1 MFSFFRRKK
10 KQETPAPEEAQVQE
24 TAAKVE
30 SEVAQVVEN
39 IKEDAESLAENVKGH
54 VESVVESAVE
64 TVSETVEQVREAL
77 TETPS
82 ETVEKVEEHVEAAKE
97 AAVETVSETF
107 EQVKETVAEMPSEVA
122 EAAEEAAEQAEAAKE
137 AAVET
142 VSEAVEQVQETV
154 VEMPSEVAEAAE
166 EMAEQTEA
174 VKEAAVETLSEA
186 VEQVQETVAEMPSEV
201 AEAAEEV
208 AEQAE
213 AVKEEVVEAV
223 SEAVEQVQ
231 EAVAETPAEAPAP
244 AEEQKLSWA
253 ARLKQG
259 LTKSRDKMA
268 KSLAGV
274 FGGGQIDEDLYEELE
289 TVLITSDMGMEATEY
304 LMKDVRD
311 RVSLKGLKDGN
322 ELRGALKDALYDLIK
337 PLEKPL
343 VLPETKEPFVIMLA
357 GINGA
362 GKTTSIGKLA
372 KYFQAQGKSV
382 LLAAG
387 DTFRAAAREQL
398 QAWGERNNVTVIS
411 QTTGDSAAVCFD
423 AVQAAKARGIDIV
436 LADTAGRLPTQL
448 HLMEEI
454 KKVKRVLQKAMPDAP
469 HEIIVVLDAN
479 IGQNA
484 VNQVKAFDEALG
496 LTGLIV
502 TKLDGTA
509 KGGILAALASDRPV
523 PVRYIGVGEG
533 IDDLRPFNAKA
544 FVDALLD

>member
-1 MFSFFRRKK
+1 MFSFFRRNK
-10 KQETPAPEEAQVQE
+10 KQETQAPEEAQVQE
-24 TAAKVE
+24 IAAKVE

-39 IKEDAESLAENVKGH
+39 IKENVESLAESVKGQ
-54 VESVVESAVE
+54 VESVVE

-77 TETPS
+77 TETRS

-97 AAVETVSETF
+97 AAVETVSEAVAQVQETVAEMPSEAAEVAEEVAEQAEAAKEATVETVSETV
-107 EQVKETVAEMPSEVA
+107 EQVQETVAEMPSEVA
-122 EAAEEAAEQAEAAKE
+122 EAAEEAAEQAEA
-137 AAVET
+137 
-142 VSEAVEQVQETV
+142 
-154 VEMPSEVAEAAE
+154 
-166 EMAEQTEA
+166 
-174 VKEAAVETLSEA
+174 VKEAAVEAVNET
-186 VEQVQETVAEMPSEV
+186 VEQVQEVV
-201 AEAAEEV
+201 AEA
-208 AEQAE
+208 
-213 AVKEEVVEAV
+213 
-223 SEAVEQVQ
+223 S
-231 EAVAETPAEAPAP
+231 AEAPAP
-244 AEEQKLSWA
+244 VEEQKLSWA